1 MTRMHQT
8 SLRLEPLIL
17 DFFAGGGGAS
27 AGIHQAVGRGPCVA
41 INHDPAAIA
50 MHAANHP
57 DTLHLRENVWN
68 VHPVRDLPAGDV
80 WFGWFSPSCTH
91 FSRARGGKPLS
102 KQLRSLPWVMAR
114 VAKHRR
120 PKVLFLENVPEF
132 QTWGPVREDG
142 SIVEERRGATFRAFV
157 RRLQR
162 LGYVTDWR
170 VLNAADYGA
179 PTFRKRL
186 VMVARRDGQPIVWP
200 EPTHGPGRA
209 LPYRTA
215 AECID
220 WSLPC
225 PSIFGRERPLA
236 EATLRRIAEGIRR
249 YVLGGKPFIVQVN
262 HGRDANRSRTLDEPM
277 PTISTKHGFGLVA
290 PTLIQ
295 TGYGERK
302 GQAPRALDIQ
312 KPLGTI
318 VAGGSKH
325 ALGSALIAKHYG
337 GVVGHEMT
345 RPLGT
350 VTTVDHHSL
359 VACHL
364 TRYNGTGCGS
374 SLDAPMPTVTTKDRF
389 GLVAAFLARF
399 NVVGPCD
406 AVTVD
411 VGGETYAIVDVG
423 LRMLQPREL
432 ARAQGFPDDYVLTG
446 SKTDQV
452 CRIGNSVSPP
462 MARAVVAANVGVA
475 KKTRAA

>member
-8 SLRLEPLIL
+8 KFKFDPLIF

-50 MHAANHP
+50 MHAENHP
-57 DTLHLRENVWN
+57 DTLHLKENVWD
-68 VHPVRDLPAGDV
+68 VDPRRDLPAGDV
-80 WFGWFSPSCTH
+80 WFGWFSPTCTH
-91 FSRARGGKPLS
+91 FSRARGGKPVS

-162 LGYVTDWR
+162 LGYAVEWR
-170 VLNAADYGA
+170 TLNAADYGA

-186 VMVARRDGQPIVWP
+186 VMVARRDGNPIVWP

-209 LPYRTA
+209 LPYLTA
-215 AECID
+215 ASCID

-225 PSIFGRERPLA
+225 PSIFDRERPLA

-249 YVLGGKPFIVQVN
+249 YVLSGTPYVVETPSGK
-262 HGRDANRSRTLDEPM
+262 
-277 PTISTKHGFGLVA
+277 VA

-302 GQAPRALDIQ
+302 GQAPRALDLQ
-312 KPLGTI
+312 RPLGAI

-325 ALGSALIAKHYG
+325 ALVSALIAKHYG

-399 NVVGPCD
+399 NVVEPCD

-411 VGGETYAIVDVG
+411 VGGEKYAIVDVG

-462 MARAVVAANVGVA
+462 MARAVVAANVGQAKSARRVA
-475 KKTRAA
+475 